1 MPEIRELL
9 SEWTTPGDI
18 ESRHEAEILLARAL
32 DTERAWLFAHADHVP
47 DAQAETRFRAL
58 MEARRRGEPIAYLLG
73 QRGFWTLDL
82 KVSRDVLIPR
92 AETELLVE
100 LALERIPLDASFS
113 VADLGTGSGAVA
125 LAIASERPATRV
137 LATDRSLAALEV
149 ARSNAADLGID
160 NVEFAQGDW
169 CAALGGR
176 VFDLIVSN
184 PPYIAADDVHLAQG
198 DLRFEPCSALAS
210 GADGLDAIRAI
221 VEAAPMHLR
230 PSAWLLFEH
239 GYDQGERARAIL
251 EQHGFLRIETWR
263 DIAGNDRISGG
274 QRA

>member
-1 MPEIRELL
+1 MPAVRELL
-9 SEWTTPGDI
+9 SEWATRGDI
-18 ESRHEAEILLARAL
+18 ESRHEAEILLAHAL
-32 DTERAWLFAHADHVP
+32 GSERAWLFAHADHVP
-47 DAQAETRFRAL
+47 DAQAEARFREL
-58 MEARRRGEPIAYLLG
+58 MEARRLGQPIAYLLG

-100 LALERIPLDASFS
+100 LALERIPTDASLEL
-113 VADLGTGSGAVA
+113 ADLGTGSGAIA
-125 LAIASERPATRV
+125 LAIASERPAARV
-137 LATDRSLAALEV
+137 LATDLSLAALGI
-149 ARSNAADLGID
+149 ARSNAADLAVD

-169 CAALGGR
+169 CAALAGR
-176 VFDLIVSN
+176 RFDLIVSN

-198 DLRFEPCSALAS
+198 DLRFEPVSALAS
-210 GADGLDAIRAI
+210 GADGLDAIRSI
-221 VEAAPMHLR
+221 IGAAPTHLR

-263 DIAGNDRISGG
+263 DIAGNERVSGG